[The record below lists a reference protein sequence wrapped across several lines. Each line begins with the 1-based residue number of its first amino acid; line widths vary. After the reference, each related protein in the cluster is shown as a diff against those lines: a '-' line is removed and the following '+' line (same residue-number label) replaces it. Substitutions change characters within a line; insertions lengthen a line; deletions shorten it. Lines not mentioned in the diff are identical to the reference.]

1 MNGNDYIFM
10 RSESHIKKNVIP
22 LLKNNRYLISKDI
35 NFGVFMNYRL
45 NNNRIDILLR
55 TTPYAELCYFGKRLH
70 HFQPENV
77 EMCMSAVPNSRIDV
91 NVPFTLCPEEGL
103 GNFSTPGL
111 EGHRNGKDWSPVF
124 KTKEVIENDNNITII
139 SEDEI
144 ANLRLTCQFILDNS
158 GVLQCKNSLTN
169 LGEQPYQVNR
179 LSITI
184 PIPERAQELMAF
196 HGRWI
201 KEFYPHRTKIEHYG
215 YLQENRRGRT
225 SHEYFPGMI
234 VGTNGFKEQTGEVW
248 GFHLGWSGNHR
259 IQVAVKSNGKRFIQ
273 AEALY
278 LAGEISLA
286 KGETLDT
293 PWLYSTYSD
302 EGLNKMSHHFHQYL
316 RNNIIN
322 FPQNKARP
330 VHLNTWEG
338 IFFDHN
344 PDYIMKMATK
354 AAQIGV
360 ERFII
365 DDGWFGKRDDDY
377 QGLGDWY
384 LDERKYPNGLEPV
397 IKHVKDLGMEF
408 GIWVEPEMINKNS
421 DLYRAHPDWLLELS
435 GYQQP
440 EGRHQYLLDLQNPD
454 VFDYLLERLTW
465 LLGSYDIDYIK
476 WDMNR
481 EIVQPGHNGNPAI
494 VGQTKALYRLLDILR
509 KKFPNVEIESCSS
522 GGGRIDYEILKRT
535 QRFWASD
542 SNDAL
547 DRQTIQRGMSYFFPP
562 EVMGAH
568 IGGALCHTTFRELD
582 MNLRGLT
589 ALFGHMGVEL
599 DPVKESE
606 KEQQAF
612 SHYINLHKKLRHL
625 LHNGKS
631 YRLDVD
637 DSLAMQSYGV
647 VSEDQTEAAF
657 IIAQLILPTYALSG
671 NLRLTG
677 LLADKFYRIEI
688 LDMPDNIDPKINGH
702 VMKAL
707 PRWMT
712 VQTTLSGE
720 WLMNIGLPLPVL
732 DPATAMLIS
741 LRKE

>member
-1 MNGNDYIFM
+1 MNCRLSN
-10 RSESHIKKNVIP
+10 KN
-22 LLKNNRYLISKDI
+22 L
-35 NFGVFMNYRL
+35 
-45 NNNRIDILLR
+45 DILIR
-55 TTPYAELCYFGKRLH
+55 TKPYAELCYFGKRLH
-70 HFQPENV
+70 DDHIENYDLFIP
-77 EMCMSAVPNSRIDV
+77 AVPNSRIDV
-91 NVPFTLCPEEGL
+91 HVPFTLCSEEGL

-124 KTKEVIENDNNITII
+124 VPKDVKKSDNQITII
-139 SEDEI
+139 SEDSI
-144 ANLRLTCQFILDNS
+144 AKLRLTSQFILDDC
-158 GVLQCKNSLTN
+158 GVLQCQNSLTN
-169 LGEQPYQVNR
+169 LGEEPYSVNR

-196 HGRWI
+196 SGRWI
-201 KEFYPHRTKIEHYG
+201 KEFFPHRIKIEHCS

-234 VGTNGFKEQTGEVW
+234 VGTTGFKEQTGEVW
-248 GFHLGWSGNHR
+248 GIHLGWSGNHR

-278 LAGEISLA
+278 SAGEISLA
-286 KGETLDT
+286 QGETLTT
-293 PWLYSTYSD
+293 PWLYATYSD
-302 EGLNKMSHHFHQYL
+302 EGLNKMSHHFHQFL
-316 RNNIIN
+316 RNNIIT

-344 PDYIMKMATK
+344 PDYIMKMASK
-354 AAQIGV
+354 AAQMGV

-397 IKHVKDLGMEF
+397 IEHVKNLGMEF

-440 EGRHQYLLDLQNPD
+440 EGRHQYLLDLQNPA
-454 VFDYLLERLTW
+454 VFDYLLERLIW

-481 EIVQPGHNGNPAI
+481 EIVQAGHNGNPAI

-509 KKFPNVEIESCSS
+509 EKFPNVEIESCSS

-535 QRFWASD
+535 QRFWTSD

-547 DRQTIQRGMSYFFPP
+547 DRQIIQRGMSYFFPP

-568 IGGALCHTTFRELD
+568 IGGALCHTTYRELN

-606 KEQQAF
+606 VEQHAF
-612 SHYINLHKKLRHL
+612 AHYIGLHKQLRNL
-625 LHNGKS
+625 LHSGNN

-637 DSLAMQSYGV
+637 DSNAMQSYGV
-647 VSEDQTEAAF
+647 VSQDKKDAAF
-657 IIAQLILPTYALSG
+657 IIAQLTLPTYALSG

-677 LLADKFYRIEI
+677 LLPEKQYLIEI
-688 LDMPDNIDPKINGH
+688 LDLPDNIDPKINGH

-707 PRWMT
+707 PYWMVNKT
-712 VQTTLSGE
+712 ILSGD
-720 WLMNIGLPLPVL
+720 WLMQIGLPLPVL
-732 DPATAMLIS
+732 DPATAMLI
-741 LRKE
+741 RVVAQ

>member
-1 MNGNDYIFM
+1 
-10 RSESHIKKNVIP
+10 
-22 LLKNNRYLISKDI
+22 
-35 NFGVFMNYRL
+35 MNYHL
-45 NNNRIDILLR
+45 GNNNLDIILR
-55 TTPYAELCYFGKRLH
+55 TQPYAEICYFGKRL
-70 HFQPENV
+70 QNLNINSIDMLNP
-77 EMCMSAVPNSRIDV
+77 AIPNSRLDID
-91 NVPFTLCPEEGL
+91 VPFTLCPEEGL

-111 EGHRNGKDWSPVF
+111 EGHRNGKNWSPVF
-124 KTKEVIENDNNITII
+124 ITKEVKKNNNNITII
-139 SEDEI
+139 SEDDI
-144 ANLRLTCQFILDNS
+144 AKLRLTSQLILDES
-158 GVLQCKNSLTN
+158 GVLQCQNSLTN
-169 LGEQPYQVNR
+169 LAEQPYQVNR
-179 LSITI
+179 LSVTL

-196 HGRWI
+196 NGRWI
-201 KEFYPHRTKIEHYG
+201 KEFFPHRTKIEHCG

-234 VGTNGFKEQTGEVW
+234 VGTSGFKEQTGEVW
-248 GFHLGWSGNHR
+248 GIHLGWSGNHR

-286 KGETLDT
+286 KGETVST
-293 PWLYSTYSD
+293 PWLYATYSD
-302 EGLNKMSHHFHQYL
+302 QGLNKMSQHFHQFL
-316 RNNIIN
+316 RTNIIK
-322 FPQNKARP
+322 FSAHKPRP

-344 PDYIMKMATK
+344 PDYIMKMATQ

-365 DDGWFGKRDDDY
+365 DDGWFGHRDDDY

-421 DLYRAHPDWLLELS
+421 NLYRAHPDWLLELQ

-440 EGRHQYLLDLQNPD
+440 EGRHQYVLDLQNPN

-481 EIVQPGHNGNPAI
+481 EIVQAGHNGHPAI
-494 VGQTKALYRLLDILR
+494 VGQTKAVYRLLDILQ

-547 DRQTIQRGMSYFFPP
+547 DRQIIQRGMSYFFPP
-562 EVMGAH
+562 EVIGAH
-568 IGGALCHTTFRELD
+568 IGGALCHTTYRQID

-599 DPVKESE
+599 DPVKESQQE
-606 KEQQAF
+606 KLSFAN
-612 SHYINLHKKLRHL
+612 YIKLHKQLRSL
-625 LHNGKS
+625 LHSGNFI
-631 YRLDVD
+631 RLDVD
-637 DSLAMQSYGV
+637 DNQAMQSYGV
-647 VSEDQTEAAF
+647 VSQDQTEAAF

-671 NLRLTG
+671 NLRLAG
-677 LLADKFYRIEI
+677 LLPDKDYHIEI
-688 LDMPDNIDPKINGH
+688 LDMPNNIDPKVNGH

-707 PRWMT
+707 PNWM
-712 VQTTLSGE
+712 VKSTTLSGD

-732 DPATAMLIS
+732 DPATAMLIKITS
-741 LRKE
+741 V

>member
-1 MNGNDYIFM
+1 
-10 RSESHIKKNVIP
+10 
-22 LLKNNRYLISKDI
+22 
-35 NFGVFMNYRL
+35 MNYHL
-45 NNNRIDILLR
+45 GNNNLDIILR
-55 TTPYAELCYFGKRLH
+55 TQPYAEICYFGKRL
-70 HFQPENV
+70 QNLNINSIDMLNP
-77 EMCMSAVPNSRIDV
+77 AIPNSRLDID
-91 NVPFTLCPEEGL
+91 VPFTLCPEEGL

-124 KTKEVIENDNNITII
+124 ITKEVKKNNNNITII
-139 SEDEI
+139 SEDDI
-144 ANLRLTCQFILDNS
+144 AKLRLTSQLILDES
-158 GVLQCKNSLTN
+158 GVLQCQNSLTN
-169 LGEQPYQVNR
+169 LAEQPYQVNR
-179 LSITI
+179 LSVTL

-196 HGRWI
+196 NGRWI
-201 KEFYPHRTKIEHYG
+201 KEFFPHRTKIEHCG

-248 GFHLGWSGNHR
+248 GIHLGWSGNHR

-286 KGETLDT
+286 KGETVST
-293 PWLYSTYSD
+293 PWLYATYSD
-302 EGLNKMSHHFHQYL
+302 QGLNKMSQHFHQFL
-316 RNNIIN
+316 RTNIIK
-322 FPQNKARP
+322 FSAHKPRP

-344 PDYIMKMATK
+344 PDYIMKMATQ

-365 DDGWFGKRDDDY
+365 DDGWFGHRDDDY

-384 LDERKYPNGLEPV
+384 LYERKYPNGLEPV

-421 DLYRAHPDWLLELS
+421 NLYRAHPDWLLELQ

-440 EGRHQYLLDLQNPD
+440 EGRHQYVLDLQNPN

-481 EIVQPGHNGNPAI
+481 EIVQAGHNGHPAI
-494 VGQTKALYRLLDILR
+494 VGQTKAVYRLLDILQ

-547 DRQTIQRGMSYFFPP
+547 DRQIIQRGMSYFFPP
-562 EVMGAH
+562 EVIGAH
-568 IGGALCHTTFRELD
+568 IGGALCHTTYRQID

-599 DPVKESE
+599 DPVKESQQE
-606 KEQQAF
+606 KLSFAN
-612 SHYINLHKKLRHL
+612 YIKLHKQLRSL
-625 LHNGKS
+625 LHSGNFI
-631 YRLDVD
+631 RLDVD
-637 DSLAMQSYGV
+637 DNQAMQSYGV
-647 VSEDQTEAAF
+647 VSQDQTEAAF

-671 NLRLTG
+671 NLRLAG
-677 LLADKFYRIEI
+677 LLPDKDYHIEI
-688 LDMPDNIDPKINGH
+688 LDMPNNIDPKVNGH

-707 PRWMT
+707 PNWM
-712 VQTTLSGE
+712 VKSTTLSGD

-732 DPATAMLIS
+732 DPATAMLIKITS
-741 LRKE
+741 V

>member
-1 MNGNDYIFM
+1 
-10 RSESHIKKNVIP
+10 
-22 LLKNNRYLISKDI
+22 
-35 NFGVFMNYRL
+35 MNYRL
-45 NNNRIDILLR
+45 SNNNIDILFR
-55 TTPYAELCYFGKRLH
+55 TEPYAELCYFGKRLQN
-70 HFQPENV
+70 FQS
-77 EMCMSAVPNSRIDV
+77 EMIDMLYPAVPNSRIDV

-111 EGHRNGKDWSPVF
+111 EGHRNSKDWSPVF
-124 KTKEVIENDNNITII
+124 TTKEVNKTDNGITII
-139 SEDEI
+139 SEDNI
-144 ANLRLTCQFILDNS
+144 AKLRLTSLFILDKS
-158 GVLQCKNSLTN
+158 GVLQCQNTLTN
-169 LGEQPYQVNR
+169 LGDEPYQVNR
-179 LSITI
+179 FSITL

-196 HGRWI
+196 SGRWI
-201 KEFYPHRTKIEHYG
+201 KEFFPHRTKISHCG

-225 SHEYFPGMI
+225 SHEYFPGMM
-234 VGTNGFKEQTGEVW
+234 VGTEGFKEQTGEIW
-248 GFHLGWSGNHR
+248 GIHLGWSGNHR

-278 LAGEISLA
+278 YAGEISLA
-286 KGETLDT
+286 KGESLST
-293 PWLYSTYSD
+293 PWLYATYSD
-302 EGLNKMSHHFHQYL
+302 EGLNKMSQHFHQYL
-316 RNNIIN
+316 RSNIIK
-322 FPQNKARP
+322 FAKNKARP

-421 DLYRAHPDWLLELS
+421 DLYRAHPDWLLELP

-440 EGRHQYLLDLQNPD
+440 EGRHQYLLDLQNPA
-454 VFDYLLERLTW
+454 VFEYLLERLTW
-465 LLGSYDIDYIK
+465 LLSSYDVDYIK

-481 EIVQPGHNGNPAI
+481 EIVQPGHEGNPAI
-494 VGQTKALYRLLDILR
+494 VGQTKALYRLLDILQE
-509 KKFPNVEIESCSS
+509 KFPTVEIESCSS
-522 GGGRIDYEILKRT
+522 GGGRVDYEILKRT
-535 QRFWASD
+535 QRFWTSD

-547 DRQTIQRGMSYFFPP
+547 DRQIIQRGMSYFFPP

-568 IGGALCHTTFRELD
+568 IGGALCHTTFRELH

-599 DPVKESE
+599 DPVKVSE
-606 KEQQAF
+606 QEQKGFAY
-612 SHYINLHKKLRHL
+612 YINLHKQLRPM
-625 LHNGKS
+625 LHSGNS
-631 YRLDVD
+631 VRLDVD
-637 DSLAMQSYGV
+637 DNPAMQSYGV
-647 VSEDQTEAAF
+647 VSQDQKEAVF
-657 IIAQLILPTYALSG
+657 IIAQLTLPTYALSG

-677 LLADKFYRIEI
+677 LLADKQYQIEV

-702 VMKAL
+702 VMKEL
-707 PRWMT
+707 PQWMKDK
-712 VQTTLSGE
+712 TTLSGD
-720 WLMNIGLPLPVL
+720 WLMNVGLPLPVL
-732 DPATAMLIS
+732 DPATAILI
-741 LRKE
+741 KVTAK

>member
-1 MNGNDYIFM
+1 
-10 RSESHIKKNVIP
+10 
-22 LLKNNRYLISKDI
+22 
-35 NFGVFMNYRL
+35 MNYHL
-45 NNNRIDILLR
+45 GNNNLDIILR
-55 TTPYAELCYFGKRLH
+55 TQPYAEICYFGKRL
-70 HFQPENV
+70 QNLNINSIDMLNP
-77 EMCMSAVPNSRIDV
+77 AIPNSRLDID
-91 NVPFTLCPEEGL
+91 VPFTLCPEEGL

-124 KTKEVIENDNNITII
+124 ITKEVKKNNNNITII
-139 SEDEI
+139 SEDDI
-144 ANLRLTCQFILDNS
+144 AKLRLTSQLILDES
-158 GVLQCKNSLTN
+158 GVLQCQNSLTN
-169 LGEQPYQVNR
+169 LAEQPYQVNR
-179 LSITI
+179 LSVTL

-196 HGRWI
+196 NGRWI
-201 KEFYPHRTKIEHYG
+201 KEFFPHRTKIEHCG

-234 VGTNGFKEQTGEVW
+234 VGTSGFKEQTGEVW
-248 GFHLGWSGNHR
+248 GIHLGWSGNHR

-286 KGETLDT
+286 KGETVST
-293 PWLYSTYSD
+293 PWLYATYSD
-302 EGLNKMSHHFHQYL
+302 QGLNKMSQHFHQFL
-316 RNNIIN
+316 RTNIIK
-322 FPQNKARP
+322 FSAHKPRP

-344 PDYIMKMATK
+344 PDYIMKMATQ

-365 DDGWFGKRDDDY
+365 DDGWFGHRDDDY

-421 DLYRAHPDWLLELS
+421 NLYRAHPDWLLELQ

-440 EGRHQYLLDLQNPD
+440 EGRHQYVLDLQNPN

-481 EIVQPGHNGNPAI
+481 EIVQAGHNGHPAI
-494 VGQTKALYRLLDILR
+494 VGQTKAVYRLLDILQ

-547 DRQTIQRGMSYFFPP
+547 DRQIIQRGMSYFFPP
-562 EVMGAH
+562 EVIGAH
-568 IGGALCHTTFRELD
+568 IGGALCHTTYRQID

-599 DPVKESE
+599 DPVKESQQE
-606 KEQQAF
+606 KLSFAN
-612 SHYINLHKKLRHL
+612 YIKLHKQLRSL
-625 LHNGKS
+625 LHSGNFI
-631 YRLDVD
+631 RLDVD
-637 DSLAMQSYGV
+637 DNQAMQSYGV
-647 VSEDQTEAAF
+647 VSQDQTEAAF

-671 NLRLTG
+671 NLRLAG
-677 LLADKFYRIEI
+677 LLPDKDYHIEI
-688 LDMPDNIDPKINGH
+688 LDMPNNIDPKVNGH

-707 PRWMT
+707 PNWM
-712 VQTTLSGE
+712 VKSTTLSGD

-732 DPATAMLIS
+732 DPATAMLIKITS
-741 LRKE
+741 V

>member
-1 MNGNDYIFM
+1 
-10 RSESHIKKNVIP
+10 
-22 LLKNNRYLISKDI
+22 
-35 NFGVFMNYRL
+35 MNYHL
-45 NNNRIDILLR
+45 GNNNLDIILR
-55 TTPYAELCYFGKRLH
+55 TQPYAEICYFGKRL
-70 HFQPENV
+70 QNLNINSIDMINP
-77 EMCMSAVPNSRIDV
+77 AIPNSRLDID
-91 NVPFTLCPEEGL
+91 VPFTLCPEEGL

-124 KTKEVIENDNNITII
+124 ITKEVKKNNNNITII
-139 SEDEI
+139 SEDDI
-144 ANLRLTCQFILDNS
+144 AKLRLTSQLILDES
-158 GVLQCKNSLTN
+158 GVLQCQNSLTN
-169 LGEQPYQVNR
+169 LAEQPYQVNR
-179 LSITI
+179 LSVTL

-196 HGRWI
+196 NGRWI
-201 KEFYPHRTKIEHYG
+201 KEFFPHRTKIEHCG

-234 VGTNGFKEQTGEVW
+234 VGTSGFKEQTGEVW
-248 GFHLGWSGNHR
+248 GIHLGWSGNHR

-286 KGETLDT
+286 KGETVST
-293 PWLYSTYSD
+293 PWLYATYSD
-302 EGLNKMSHHFHQYL
+302 QGLNKMSQHFHQFL
-316 RNNIIN
+316 RTNIIK
-322 FPQNKARP
+322 FSAHKPRP

-344 PDYIMKMATK
+344 PDYIMKMATQ

-365 DDGWFGKRDDDY
+365 DDGWFGHRDDDY

-421 DLYRAHPDWLLELS
+421 NLYRAHPDWLLELQ

-440 EGRHQYLLDLQNPD
+440 EGRHQYVLDLQNPN

-481 EIVQPGHNGNPAI
+481 EIVQAGHNGHPAI
-494 VGQTKALYRLLDILR
+494 VGQTKAVYRLLDILQ

-547 DRQTIQRGMSYFFPP
+547 DRQIIQRGMSYFFPP
-562 EVMGAH
+562 EVIGAH
-568 IGGALCHTTFRELD
+568 IGGALCHTTYRQID

-599 DPVKESE
+599 DPVKESQQE
-606 KEQQAF
+606 KLSFAN
-612 SHYINLHKKLRHL
+612 YIKLHKQLRSL
-625 LHNGKS
+625 LHSGNFI
-631 YRLDVD
+631 RLDVD
-637 DSLAMQSYGV
+637 DNQAMQSYGV
-647 VSEDQTEAAF
+647 VSQDQTEAAF

-671 NLRLTG
+671 NLRLAG
-677 LLADKFYRIEI
+677 LLPDKDYHIEI
-688 LDMPDNIDPKINGH
+688 LDMPNNIDPKVNGH

-707 PRWMT
+707 PNWM
-712 VQTTLSGE
+712 VKSTTLSGD

-732 DPATAMLIS
+732 DPATAMLIKITS
-741 LRKE
+741 V

>member
-1 MNGNDYIFM
+1 
-10 RSESHIKKNVIP
+10 
-22 LLKNNRYLISKDI
+22 
-35 NFGVFMNYRL
+35 MNYHL
-45 NNNRIDILLR
+45 GNNNLDIILR
-55 TTPYAELCYFGKRLH
+55 TQPYAEICYFGKRL
-70 HFQPENV
+70 QNLNINSIDMLNP
-77 EMCMSAVPNSRIDV
+77 AIPNSRLDID
-91 NVPFTLCPEEGL
+91 VPFTLCPEEGL

-124 KTKEVIENDNNITII
+124 ITKEVKKNNNNITII
-139 SEDEI
+139 SEDDI
-144 ANLRLTCQFILDNS
+144 AKLRLTSQLILDES
-158 GVLQCKNSLTN
+158 GVLQCQNSLTN
-169 LGEQPYQVNR
+169 LAEQPYQVNR
-179 LSITI
+179 LSVSL

-196 HGRWI
+196 NGRWI
-201 KEFYPHRTKIEHYG
+201 KEFFPHRTKIEHCG

-234 VGTNGFKEQTGEVW
+234 VGTSGFKEQTGEVW
-248 GFHLGWSGNHR
+248 GIHLGWSGNHR

-286 KGETLDT
+286 KGETVST
-293 PWLYSTYSD
+293 PWLYATYSD
-302 EGLNKMSHHFHQYL
+302 QGLNKMSQHFHQFL
-316 RNNIIN
+316 RTNIIK
-322 FPQNKARP
+322 FSAHKPRP

-344 PDYIMKMATK
+344 PDYIMKMATQ

-365 DDGWFGKRDDDY
+365 DDGWFGHRDDDY

-421 DLYRAHPDWLLELS
+421 NLYRAHPDWLLELQ

-440 EGRHQYLLDLQNPD
+440 EGRHQYVLDLQNPN

-481 EIVQPGHNGNPAI
+481 EIVQAGHNGHPAI
-494 VGQTKALYRLLDILR
+494 VGQTKAVYRLLDILQ

-547 DRQTIQRGMSYFFPP
+547 DRQIIQRGMSYFFPP
-562 EVMGAH
+562 EVIGAH
-568 IGGALCHTTFRELD
+568 IGGALCHTTYRQID

-599 DPVKESE
+599 DPVKESQQE
-606 KEQQAF
+606 KLSFAN
-612 SHYINLHKKLRHL
+612 YIKLHKQLRSL
-625 LHNGKS
+625 LHSGNFI
-631 YRLDVD
+631 RLDVD
-637 DSLAMQSYGV
+637 DNQAMQSYGV
-647 VSEDQTEAAF
+647 VSQDQTEAAF

-671 NLRLTG
+671 NLRLAG
-677 LLADKFYRIEI
+677 LLPDKDYHIEI
-688 LDMPDNIDPKINGH
+688 LDMPNNIDPKVNGH

-707 PRWMT
+707 PNWM
-712 VQTTLSGE
+712 VKSTTLSGD

-732 DPATAMLIS
+732 DPATAMLIKITS
-741 LRKE
+741 V

>member
-1 MNGNDYIFM
+1 
-10 RSESHIKKNVIP
+10 
-22 LLKNNRYLISKDI
+22 
-35 NFGVFMNYRL
+35 MNYHL
-45 NNNRIDILLR
+45 GNNNLDIILR
-55 TTPYAELCYFGKRLH
+55 TQPYAEICYFGKRL
-70 HFQPENV
+70 QNLNINSIDMLNP
-77 EMCMSAVPNSRIDV
+77 AVPNSRLDID
-91 NVPFTLCPEEGL
+91 VPFTLCPEEGL

-124 KTKEVIENDNNITII
+124 ITKEVKKDNNNITII
-139 SEDEI
+139 SEDDI
-144 ANLRLTCQFILDNS
+144 AKLRLTSQLILDES
-158 GVLQCKNSLTN
+158 GVLQCQNSLTN
-169 LGEQPYQVNR
+169 LAEQPYQVNR
-179 LSITI
+179 LSVTL

-196 HGRWI
+196 NGRWI
-201 KEFYPHRTKIEHYG
+201 KEFFPHRTKIEHCG

-234 VGTNGFKEQTGEVW
+234 VGTSGFKEQTGEVW
-248 GFHLGWSGNHR
+248 GIHLGWSGNHR

-278 LAGEISLA
+278 LAGEISLS
-286 KGETLDT
+286 KGETVST
-293 PWLYSTYSD
+293 PWLYATYSD
-302 EGLNKMSHHFHQYL
+302 QGLNKMSQHFHQFL
-316 RNNIIN
+316 RTNIIK
-322 FPQNKARP
+322 FSAHKPRP

-344 PDYIMKMATK
+344 PDYIMKMATQ
-354 AAQIGV
+354 AAQMGV

-365 DDGWFGKRDDDY
+365 DDGWFGHRDDDY

-421 DLYRAHPDWLLELS
+421 NLYRAHPDWLLELQ

-440 EGRHQYLLDLQNPD
+440 EGRHQYVLDLQNPN
-454 VFDYLLERLTW
+454 VFDHLLERLTW

-481 EIVQPGHNGNPAI
+481 EIVQAGHNGHPAI
-494 VGQTKALYRLLDILR
+494 VGQTKAVYRLLDILQ

-547 DRQTIQRGMSYFFPP
+547 DRQIIQRGMSYFFPP
-562 EVMGAH
+562 EVIGAH
-568 IGGALCHTTFRELD
+568 IGGALCHTTYRQID

-599 DPVKESE
+599 DPVKESQQE
-606 KEQQAF
+606 KLSFAN
-612 SHYINLHKKLRHL
+612 YIKLHKQLRSL
-625 LHNGKS
+625 LHSGNFI
-631 YRLDVD
+631 RLDVD
-637 DSLAMQSYGV
+637 DNQAMQSYGV
-647 VSEDQTEAAF
+647 VSQDQTEAAF

-671 NLRLTG
+671 NLRLAG
-677 LLADKFYRIEI
+677 LLPDKDYHIEI
-688 LDMPDNIDPKINGH
+688 LDMPNNIDPKVNGH

-707 PRWMT
+707 PNWM
-712 VQTTLSGE
+712 VKSTTLSGD

-732 DPATAMLIS
+732 DPATAMLIKITS
-741 LRKE
+741 V

>member
-1 MNGNDYIFM
+1 
-10 RSESHIKKNVIP
+10 
-22 LLKNNRYLISKDI
+22 
-35 NFGVFMNYRL
+35 MNYRL
-45 NNNRIDILLR
+45 KNNYIDVLFR

-70 HFQPENV
+70 NLQPKAV
-77 EMCMSAVPNSRIDV
+77 EMLLPAVPNSRIDT

-124 KTKEVIENDNNITII
+124 VTKDVINTDNNITII
-139 SEDEI
+139 SEDSI
-144 ANLRLTCQFILDNS
+144 AKLRLTSYFILDKS
-158 GVLQCKNSLTN
+158 GVLQCQNTLTN
-169 LGEQPYQVNR
+169 LGNEPYQVNR
-179 LSITI
+179 FSVTL

-196 HGRWI
+196 SGRWI
-201 KEFYPHRTKIEHYG
+201 KEFFPHRIKISHCG

-225 SHEYFPGMI
+225 SHEYFPGMMI
-234 VGTNGFKEQTGEVW
+234 GTEGFKEQTGEVW
-248 GFHLGWSGNHR
+248 GIHLGWSGNHR

-286 KGETLDT
+286 KNESLST
-293 PWLYSTYSD
+293 PWLYATYSD
-302 EGLNKMSHHFHQYL
+302 EGLNKMSHHFHEFL
-316 RNNIIN
+316 RSHIIK
-322 FPQNKARP
+322 FTKNKPRP

-365 DDGWFGKRDDDY
+365 DDGWFGNRDDDY

-421 DLYRAHPDWLLELS
+421 DLYRTHPDWLLELP
-435 GYQQP
+435 GYHQP
-440 EGRHQYLLDLQNPD
+440 EGRHQYLLDLQRPE
-454 VFDYLLERLTW
+454 VFEYLLERLTW

-481 EIVQPGHNGNPAI
+481 EIVQPGHKGNPAI
-494 VGQTKALYRLLDILR
+494 LGQTKALYRLLDILQE
-509 KKFPNVEIESCSS
+509 KFPDVEIESCSS
-522 GGGRIDYEILKRT
+522 GGGRIDYEMLKRT
-535 QRFWASD
+535 QRFWTSD

-547 DRQTIQRGMSYFFPP
+547 DRQIIQRGMSYFFPP

-568 IGGALCHTTFRELD
+568 IGGALCHTTFRELH

-606 KEQQAF
+606 REQKGFA
-612 SHYINLHKKLRHL
+612 HYISLHKQLRPL
-625 LHNGKS
+625 LHSGNTV
-631 YRLDVD
+631 RLDVD
-637 DSLAMQSYGV
+637 DSPAMQSYGV
-647 VSEDQTEAAF
+647 VSQDKKEAAF
-657 IIAQLILPTYALSG
+657 IIAQLTLPTYALSG

-677 LLADKFYRIEI
+677 LLADKQYQIEV
-688 LDMPDNIDPKINGH
+688 LDMPDNIDPAINGH
-702 VMKAL
+702 VMKTL
-707 PRWMT
+707 PQWMKT
-712 VQTTLSGE
+712 QTILTGN
-720 WLMNIGLPLPVL
+720 WLMHVGLPLPVL
-732 DPATAMLIS
+732 DPATAMLI
-741 LRKE
+741 KVTAN

>member
-1 MNGNDYIFM
+1 MNCRLSN
-10 RSESHIKKNVIP
+10 KN
-22 LLKNNRYLISKDI
+22 L
-35 NFGVFMNYRL
+35 
-45 NNNRIDILLR
+45 DILIR
-55 TTPYAELCYFGKRLH
+55 TKPYVELCYFGKRLH
-70 HFQPENV
+70 DDHIENYDLFIP
-77 EMCMSAVPNSRIDV
+77 AVPNSRIDV
-91 NVPFTLCPEEGL
+91 HVPFTLCPEEGL

-124 KTKEVIENDNNITII
+124 VTKDVEKSNNQITII
-139 SEDEI
+139 SEDSI
-144 ANLRLTCQFILDNS
+144 AKLRLTSQFILDDC
-158 GVLQCKNSLTN
+158 GVLQCQNSLTN
-169 LGEQPYQVNR
+169 LGEEPYSVNR
-179 LSITI
+179 LSITL

-196 HGRWI
+196 SGRWI
-201 KEFYPHRTKIEHYG
+201 KEFFPHRTKIEHCS

-234 VGTNGFKEQTGEVW
+234 VGTTGFKEQTGEVW
-248 GFHLGWSGNHR
+248 GIHLGWSGNHR

-278 LAGEISLA
+278 SAGEISLA
-286 KGETLDT
+286 QGETLTT
-293 PWLYSTYSD
+293 PWLYATYSD
-302 EGLNKMSHHFHQYL
+302 EGLNKMSHHFHQFL
-316 RNNIIN
+316 RNNIIT

-344 PDYIMKMATK
+344 PDYIMKMASK
-354 AAQIGV
+354 AAQMGV

-397 IKHVKDLGMEF
+397 IEHVKNLGMEF

-440 EGRHQYLLDLQNPD
+440 EGRHQYLLDLQNPA
-454 VFDYLLERLTW
+454 VFDYLLERLIW

-481 EIVQPGHNGNPAI
+481 EIVQAGHNGNPAI

-509 KKFPNVEIESCSS
+509 EKFPNVEIESCSS

-535 QRFWASD
+535 QRFWTSD

-547 DRQTIQRGMSYFFPP
+547 DRQIIQRGMSYFFPP

-568 IGGALCHTTFRELD
+568 IGGALCHTTYRELN

-606 KEQQAF
+606 VEQHAF
-612 SHYINLHKKLRHL
+612 AHYIGLHKQLRNL
-625 LHNGKS
+625 LHSGNN

-637 DSLAMQSYGV
+637 DSNAMQSYGV
-647 VSEDQTEAAF
+647 VSQDKKDAAF
-657 IIAQLILPTYALSG
+657 IIAQLTLPTYALSG

-677 LLADKFYRIEI
+677 LLPEKQYLIEI
-688 LDMPDNIDPKINGH
+688 LDLPDNIDPKINGH

-707 PRWMT
+707 PYWMVNKT
-712 VQTTLSGE
+712 ILSGD
-720 WLMNIGLPLPVL
+720 WLMQIGLPLPVL
-732 DPATAMLIS
+732 DPATAMLI
-741 LRKE
+741 RVVAQ

>member
-1 MNGNDYIFM
+1 MNCRLSN
-10 RSESHIKKNVIP
+10 KN
-22 LLKNNRYLISKDI
+22 L
-35 NFGVFMNYRL
+35 
-45 NNNRIDILLR
+45 DILIR
-55 TTPYAELCYFGKRLH
+55 TKPYAELCYFGKRLH
-70 HFQPENV
+70 DDHIENYDLFIP
-77 EMCMSAVPNSRIDV
+77 AVPNSRIDV
-91 NVPFTLCPEEGL
+91 HVPFTLCPEEGL

-124 KTKEVIENDNNITII
+124 VTKDVKKSDNQITII
-139 SEDEI
+139 SEDSI
-144 ANLRLTCQFILDNS
+144 AKLRLTSQFILDDC
-158 GVLQCKNSLTN
+158 GVLQCQNSLTN
-169 LGEQPYQVNR
+169 LGEEPYSVNR
-179 LSITI
+179 LSITL

-196 HGRWI
+196 SGRWI
-201 KEFYPHRTKIEHYG
+201 KEFFPHRTKIEHCS

-234 VGTNGFKEQTGEVW
+234 VGTTGFKEQTGEVW
-248 GFHLGWSGNHR
+248 GIHLGWSGNHR

-278 LAGEISLA
+278 SAGEISLA
-286 KGETLDT
+286 QGETLTT
-293 PWLYSTYSD
+293 PWLYATYSD
-302 EGLNKMSHHFHQYL
+302 EGLNKMSHHFHQFL
-316 RNNIIN
+316 RNNIIT

-344 PDYIMKMATK
+344 PDYIMKMASK
-354 AAQIGV
+354 AAQMGV

-397 IKHVKDLGMEF
+397 IEHVKNLGMEF

-440 EGRHQYLLDLQNPD
+440 EGRHQYLLDLQNPA
-454 VFDYLLERLTW
+454 VFDYLLERLIW

-481 EIVQPGHNGNPAI
+481 EIVQAGHNGNPAI

-509 KKFPNVEIESCSS
+509 EKFPNVEIESCSS

-535 QRFWASD
+535 QRFWTSD

-547 DRQTIQRGMSYFFPP
+547 DRQIIQRGMSYFFPP

-568 IGGALCHTTFRELD
+568 IGGALCHTTYRELN

-606 KEQQAF
+606 VEQHAF
-612 SHYINLHKKLRHL
+612 AHYIGLHKQLRNL
-625 LHNGKS
+625 LHSGNN

-637 DSLAMQSYGV
+637 DSNAMQSYGV
-647 VSEDQTEAAF
+647 VSQDKNDAAF
-657 IIAQLILPTYALSG
+657 IIAQLTLPTFALSG
-671 NLRLTG
+671 NLRLTD
-677 LLADKFYRIEI
+677 LQPEKQYLIEI
-688 LDMPDNIDPKINGH
+688 LDLPDNIDPKINGH

-707 PRWMT
+707 PYWMVNKT
-712 VQTTLSGE
+712 ILSGD
-720 WLMNIGLPLPVL
+720 WLMQIGLPLPVL
-732 DPATAMLIS
+732 DPATAMLI
-741 LRKE
+741 RVVAQ

>member
-1 MNGNDYIFM
+1 MNCRLSN
-10 RSESHIKKNVIP
+10 KN
-22 LLKNNRYLISKDI
+22 L
-35 NFGVFMNYRL
+35 
-45 NNNRIDILLR
+45 DILIR
-55 TTPYAELCYFGKRLH
+55 TKPYAGLCYFGKRLH
-70 HFQPENV
+70 DNHIENYDLFIP
-77 EMCMSAVPNSRIDV
+77 AVPNSRIDV
-91 NVPFTLCPEEGL
+91 HVPFTLCPEEGL

-124 KTKEVIENDNNITII
+124 VTKDVKNSDNQITII
-139 SEDEI
+139 SEDSI
-144 ANLRLTCQFILDNS
+144 AKLRLTSQFILDDC
-158 GVLQCKNSLTN
+158 GVLQCQNSLTN
-169 LGEQPYQVNR
+169 LGEEPYSVNR
-179 LSITI
+179 LSITL

-196 HGRWI
+196 SGRWI
-201 KEFYPHRTKIEHYG
+201 KEFFPHRTKIEHCS

-234 VGTNGFKEQTGEVW
+234 VGTTGFKEQTGEVW
-248 GFHLGWSGNHR
+248 GIHLGWSGNHR

-278 LAGEISLA
+278 SAGEISLA
-286 KGETLDT
+286 QGETLTT
-293 PWLYSTYSD
+293 PWLYATYSD
-302 EGLNKMSHHFHQYL
+302 EGLNKMSHHFHQFL
-316 RNNIIN
+316 RNNIIT

-344 PDYIMKMATK
+344 PDYIMKMASK
-354 AAQIGV
+354 AAQMGI

-397 IKHVKDLGMEF
+397 IEHVKNLGMEF

-440 EGRHQYLLDLQNPD
+440 EGRHQYLLDLQNPA
-454 VFDYLLERLTW
+454 VFDYLLERLIW

-481 EIVQPGHNGNPAI
+481 EIVQAGHNGNPAI
-494 VGQTKALYRLLDILR
+494 VGQTKALYRLLDFLR
-509 KKFPNVEIESCSS
+509 EKFPNIEIESCSS

-535 QRFWASD
+535 QRFWTSD

-547 DRQTIQRGMSYFFPP
+547 DRQIIQRGMSYFFPP

-568 IGGALCHTTFRELD
+568 IGGALCHTTYRELN

-606 KEQQAF
+606 VEQHAF
-612 SHYINLHKKLRHL
+612 AHYIGLHKQLRNL
-625 LHNGKS
+625 LHSGNN

-637 DSLAMQSYGV
+637 DSNAMQSYGV
-647 VSEDQTEAAF
+647 VSQDKKDAAF
-657 IIAQLILPTYALSG
+657 IIAQLTLPTYALSG
-671 NLRLTG
+671 NLRLIG
-677 LLADKFYRIEI
+677 LLPEKQYLIEI
-688 LDMPDNIDPKINGH
+688 LDLPDNIDPKINGH

-707 PRWMT
+707 PYWM
-712 VQTTLSGE
+712 VNKTTLSGD
-720 WLMNIGLPLPVL
+720 WLMQIGLPLPVL
-732 DPATAMLIS
+732 DPATAMLI
-741 LRKE
+741 RVVAQ

>member
-1 MNGNDYIFM
+1 
-10 RSESHIKKNVIP
+10 
-22 LLKNNRYLISKDI
+22 
-35 NFGVFMNYRL
+35 MNYHL
-45 NNNRIDILLR
+45 GNNNLDIILR
-55 TTPYAELCYFGKRLH
+55 TQPYAEICYFGKRL
-70 HFQPENV
+70 QNLNINSIDMLNP
-77 EMCMSAVPNSRIDV
+77 AVPNSRLDID
-91 NVPFTLCPEEGL
+91 VPFTLCPEEGL

-124 KTKEVIENDNNITII
+124 ITKEVKKNNNNITII
-139 SEDEI
+139 SEDDI
-144 ANLRLTCQFILDNS
+144 AKLRLTSQLILDES
-158 GVLQCKNSLTN
+158 GVLQCQNSLTN
-169 LGEQPYQVNR
+169 LAEQPYQVNR
-179 LSITI
+179 LSVTL

-196 HGRWI
+196 NGRWI
-201 KEFYPHRTKIEHYG
+201 KEFFPHRTKIEHCG

-234 VGTNGFKEQTGEVW
+234 VGTSGFKEQTGEVW
-248 GFHLGWSGNHR
+248 GIHLGWSGNHR

-286 KGETLDT
+286 KGETVST
-293 PWLYSTYSD
+293 PWLYATYSD
-302 EGLNKMSHHFHQYL
+302 QGLNKMSQHFHQFL
-316 RNNIIN
+316 RTNIIK
-322 FPQNKARP
+322 FSAHKPRP

-344 PDYIMKMATK
+344 PDYIMKMATQ

-365 DDGWFGKRDDDY
+365 DDGWFGHRDDDY

-421 DLYRAHPDWLLELS
+421 NLYRAHPDWLLELQ

-440 EGRHQYLLDLQNPD
+440 EGRHQYVLDLQNPN

-481 EIVQPGHNGNPAI
+481 EIVQAGHNGHPAI
-494 VGQTKALYRLLDILR
+494 VGQTKAVYRLLDILQ

-547 DRQTIQRGMSYFFPP
+547 DRQIIQRGMSYFFPP
-562 EVMGAH
+562 EVIGAH
-568 IGGALCHTTFRELD
+568 IGGALCHTTYRQID

-599 DPVKESE
+599 DPVKESQQE
-606 KEQQAF
+606 KLSFAN
-612 SHYINLHKKLRHL
+612 YIKLHKQLRSL
-625 LHNGKS
+625 LHSGNFI
-631 YRLDVD
+631 RLDVD
-637 DSLAMQSYGV
+637 DNQAMQSYGV
-647 VSEDQTEAAF
+647 VSQDQTEAAF

-671 NLRLTG
+671 NLRLAG
-677 LLADKFYRIEI
+677 LLPDKDYHIEI
-688 LDMPDNIDPKINGH
+688 LDMPNNIDPKVNGH

-707 PRWMT
+707 PNWM
-712 VQTTLSGE
+712 VKSTTLSGD

-732 DPATAMLIS
+732 DPATAMLIKITS
-741 LRKE
+741 V

>member
-1 MNGNDYIFM
+1 
-10 RSESHIKKNVIP
+10 
-22 LLKNNRYLISKDI
+22 
-35 NFGVFMNYRL
+35 MNYHL
-45 NNNRIDILLR
+45 GNNNLDIILR
-55 TTPYAELCYFGKRLH
+55 TQPYAEICYFGKRL
-70 HFQPENV
+70 QNLNINSIDMLNP
-77 EMCMSAVPNSRIDV
+77 AVPNSRLDID
-91 NVPFTLCPEEGL
+91 VPFTLCPEEGL

-124 KTKEVIENDNNITII
+124 ITKEVKKDNNNITII
-139 SEDEI
+139 SEDDI
-144 ANLRLTCQFILDNS
+144 AKLRLTSQLILDES
-158 GVLQCKNSLTN
+158 GVLQCQNSLTN
-169 LGEQPYQVNR
+169 LAEQPYQVNR
-179 LSITI
+179 LSVTL

-196 HGRWI
+196 NGRWI
-201 KEFYPHRTKIEHYG
+201 KEFFPHRTKIEHCG

-234 VGTNGFKEQTGEVW
+234 VGTSGFKEQTGEVW
-248 GFHLGWSGNHR
+248 GIHLGWSGNHR

-286 KGETLDT
+286 KGETVST
-293 PWLYSTYSD
+293 PWLYATYSD
-302 EGLNKMSHHFHQYL
+302 QGLNKMSQHFHQFL
-316 RNNIIN
+316 RTNIIK
-322 FPQNKARP
+322 FSAHKPRP

-344 PDYIMKMATK
+344 PDYIMKMATQ
-354 AAQIGV
+354 AAQMGV

-365 DDGWFGKRDDDY
+365 DDGWFGHRDDDY

-421 DLYRAHPDWLLELS
+421 NLYRAHPDWLLELQ

-440 EGRHQYLLDLQNPD
+440 EGRHQYVLDLQNPN
-454 VFDYLLERLTW
+454 VFDHLLERLTW

-481 EIVQPGHNGNPAI
+481 EIVQAGHNGHPAI
-494 VGQTKALYRLLDILR
+494 VGQTKAVYRLLDILQ

-547 DRQTIQRGMSYFFPP
+547 DRQIIQRGMSYFFPP
-562 EVMGAH
+562 EVIGAH
-568 IGGALCHTTFRELD
+568 IGGALCHTTYRQID

-599 DPVKESE
+599 DPVKESQQE
-606 KEQQAF
+606 KLSFAN
-612 SHYINLHKKLRHL
+612 YIKLHKQLRSL
-625 LHNGKS
+625 LHSGNFI
-631 YRLDVD
+631 RLDVD
-637 DSLAMQSYGV
+637 DNQAMQSYGV
-647 VSEDQTEAAF
+647 VSQDQTEAAF

-671 NLRLTG
+671 NLRLAG
-677 LLADKFYRIEI
+677 LLPDKDYHIEI
-688 LDMPDNIDPKINGH
+688 LDMPNNIDPKVNGH

-707 PRWMT
+707 PNWM
-712 VQTTLSGE
+712 VKSTTLSGD

-732 DPATAMLIS
+732 DPATAMLIKITS
-741 LRKE
+741 V

>member
-1 MNGNDYIFM
+1 
-10 RSESHIKKNVIP
+10 
-22 LLKNNRYLISKDI
+22 
-35 NFGVFMNYRL
+35 MNYRL
-45 NNNRIDILLR
+45 CNDNLDILLQ
-55 TTPYAELCYFGKRLH
+55 TNPYPEVCYFGKRLH
-70 HFQPENV
+70 NIQLDSI
-77 EMCMSAVPNSRIDV
+77 EMLTPAVPNSRIDV

-111 EGHRNGKDWSPVF
+111 EGHRNGKDWSPIF
-124 KTKEVIENDNNITII
+124 ITKEVIKTDNDITII
-139 SEDEI
+139 SDDTI
-144 ANLRLTCQFILDNS
+144 AKLRLTSHLVLDKN
-158 GVLQCKNSLTN
+158 GVLQCKNTLTN
-169 LGEQPYQVNR
+169 LGDEPYQVNR
-179 LSITI
+179 LSVTL

-196 HGRWI
+196 SGRWI
-201 KEFYPHRTKIEHYG
+201 KEFYPHRTKIEHCG

-225 SHEYFPGMI
+225 SHEYFPGMV
-234 VGTNGFKEQTGEVW
+234 VGTEGFKEQTGEVW
-248 GFHLGWSGNHR
+248 GIHLAWSGNHR

-286 KGETLDT
+286 KDESLST
-293 PWLYSTYSD
+293 PWLYATYSD
-302 EGLNKMSHHFHQYL
+302 EGLNKMSHNFHQYL
-316 RNNIIN
+316 RDNIIK
-322 FPQNKARP
+322 FPKNQTRP

-338 IFFDHN
+338 IFFDHK

-365 DDGWFGKRDDDY
+365 DDGWFGRRDDDY

-397 IKHVKDLGMEF
+397 INHVKSLGMEF

-421 DLYRAHPDWLLELS
+421 DLYRAHPDWLLQLS

-440 EGRHQYLLDLQNPD
+440 AGRHQFLLDLQNPA

-481 EIVQPGHNGNPAI
+481 EIVQAGHNGNPSVI
-494 VGQTKALYRLLDILR
+494 GQTEAVYKLLDILHN
-509 KKFPNVEIESCSS
+509 KFPNVEIESCSS

-568 IGGALCHTTFRELD
+568 IGGALCHTTFRDLH

-606 KEQQAF
+606 QEQQAF
-612 SHYINLHKKLRHL
+612 AHYISLHKKLRPL
-625 LHNGKS
+625 LHSGNTV
-631 YRLDVD
+631 RLDVD
-637 DSLAMQSYGV
+637 DNHSMQSYGV
-647 VSEDQTEAAF
+647 ISQDKNEAAF
-657 IIAQLILPTYALSG
+657 IIAQLTLPTYALSG

-677 LLADKFYRIEI
+677 LLSNKEYQIEI
-688 LDMPDNIDPKINGH
+688 LDMPDNIDPKTNGH
-702 VMKAL
+702 AMKSL
-707 PRWMT
+707 PKWMT
-712 VQTTLSGE
+712 KNTILSGD
-720 WLMNIGLPLPVL
+720 WLMNVGLPLPVL
-732 DPATAMLIS
+732 DPATAMLI
-741 LRKE
+741 RIIAK

>member
-1 MNGNDYIFM
+1 
-10 RSESHIKKNVIP
+10 
-22 LLKNNRYLISKDI
+22 
-35 NFGVFMNYRL
+35 MNYHL
-45 NNNRIDILLR
+45 GNNNLDIILR
-55 TTPYAELCYFGKRLH
+55 TQPYAEICYFGKRL
-70 HFQPENV
+70 QNLNINSIDMLNP
-77 EMCMSAVPNSRIDV
+77 AVPNSRLDID
-91 NVPFTLCPEEGL
+91 VPFTLCPEEGL

-124 KTKEVIENDNNITII
+124 ITKEVKKNNNNITII
-139 SEDEI
+139 SEDDI
-144 ANLRLTCQFILDNS
+144 AKLRLTSQLILDES
-158 GVLQCKNSLTN
+158 GVLQCQNSLTN
-169 LGEQPYQVNR
+169 LADQPYQVNR
-179 LSITI
+179 LSVTL

-196 HGRWI
+196 NGRWI
-201 KEFYPHRTKIEHYG
+201 KEFFPHRTKIEHCG

-234 VGTNGFKEQTGEVW
+234 VGTSGFKEQTGEVW
-248 GFHLGWSGNHR
+248 GIHLGWSGNHR

-278 LAGEISLA
+278 LAGEISLS
-286 KGETLDT
+286 KGETVST
-293 PWLYSTYSD
+293 PWLYATYSD
-302 EGLNKMSHHFHQYL
+302 QGLNKMSQHFHQFL
-316 RNNIIN
+316 RTNIIK
-322 FPQNKARP
+322 FSAHKPRP

-344 PDYIMKMATK
+344 PDYIMKMATQ

-365 DDGWFGKRDDDY
+365 DDGWFGHRDDDY

-421 DLYRAHPDWLLELS
+421 NLYRAHPDWLLELQ

-440 EGRHQYLLDLQNPD
+440 EGRHQYVLDLQNPN

-481 EIVQPGHNGNPAI
+481 EIVQAGHNGHPAI
-494 VGQTKALYRLLDILR
+494 VGQTKAVYRLLDILQ

-547 DRQTIQRGMSYFFPP
+547 DRQIIQRGMSYFFPP
-562 EVMGAH
+562 EVIGAH
-568 IGGALCHTTFRELD
+568 IGGALCHTTYRQID

-599 DPVKESE
+599 DPVKESQQE
-606 KEQQAF
+606 KLSFAN
-612 SHYINLHKKLRHL
+612 YIKLHKQLRSL
-625 LHNGKS
+625 LHSGNFI
-631 YRLDVD
+631 RLDVD
-637 DSLAMQSYGV
+637 DNQAMQSYGV
-647 VSEDQTEAAF
+647 VSQDQTEAAF

-671 NLRLTG
+671 NLRLAG
-677 LLADKFYRIEI
+677 LLPDKDYHIEI
-688 LDMPDNIDPKINGH
+688 LDMPNNIDPKVNGH

-707 PRWMT
+707 PNWM
-712 VQTTLSGE
+712 VKSTTLSGD

-732 DPATAMLIS
+732 DPATAMLIKITS
-741 LRKE
+741 V

>member
-1 MNGNDYIFM
+1 MNCRLSN
-10 RSESHIKKNVIP
+10 KN
-22 LLKNNRYLISKDI
+22 L
-35 NFGVFMNYRL
+35 
-45 NNNRIDILLR
+45 DILIR
-55 TTPYAELCYFGKRLH
+55 TKPYAELCYFGKRLH
-70 HFQPENV
+70 DDHIENYDLFIP
-77 EMCMSAVPNSRIDV
+77 AVPNSRIDV
-91 NVPFTLCPEEGL
+91 HVPFTLCPEEGL

-124 KTKEVIENDNNITII
+124 VTKDVKNSDNQITII
-139 SEDEI
+139 SEDSI
-144 ANLRLTCQFILDNS
+144 AKLRLTSQFILDDC
-158 GVLQCKNSLTN
+158 GVLQCQNSLAN
-169 LGEQPYQVNR
+169 LGAEPYSVNR
-179 LSITI
+179 LSITL

-196 HGRWI
+196 SGRWI
-201 KEFYPHRTKIEHYG
+201 KEFFPHRTKIEHCS

-234 VGTNGFKEQTGEVW
+234 VGTTGFKEQTGEVW
-248 GFHLGWSGNHR
+248 GIHLGWSGNHR

-278 LAGEISLA
+278 SAGEISLA
-286 KGETLDT
+286 QGETLTT
-293 PWLYSTYSD
+293 PWLYATYSD
-302 EGLNKMSHHFHQYL
+302 EGLNKMSHHFHQFL
-316 RNNIIN
+316 RNNIIT

-344 PDYIMKMATK
+344 PDYIMKMASK
-354 AAQIGV
+354 AAQMGV

-397 IKHVKDLGMEF
+397 IEHVKNLGMEF

-440 EGRHQYLLDLQNPD
+440 EGRHQYLLDLQNPA
-454 VFDYLLERLTW
+454 VFDYLLERLIW

-481 EIVQPGHNGNPAI
+481 EIVQAGHNGNPAI

-509 KKFPNVEIESCSS
+509 EKFPNVEIESCSS

-535 QRFWASD
+535 QRFWTSD

-547 DRQTIQRGMSYFFPP
+547 DRQIIQRGMSYFFPP

-568 IGGALCHTTFRELD
+568 IGGALCHTTYRELN

-606 KEQQAF
+606 VEQHAF
-612 SHYINLHKKLRHL
+612 AHYIGLHKQLRNL
-625 LHNGKS
+625 LHSNNN

-637 DSLAMQSYGV
+637 DSNAMQSYGV
-647 VSEDQTEAAF
+647 VSQDKNDAAF
-657 IIAQLILPTYALSG
+657 IIAQLTLPTYALSG

-677 LLADKFYRIEI
+677 LQPEKQYLIEI
-688 LDMPDNIDPKINGH
+688 LDLPDNIDPKINGH

-707 PRWMT
+707 PYWM
-712 VQTTLSGE
+712 VNKTTLSGD
-720 WLMNIGLPLPVL
+720 WLMQIGLPLPVL
-732 DPATAMLIS
+732 DPATAMLI
-741 LRKE
+741 RVVAQ

>member
-1 MNGNDYIFM
+1 MNYCL
-10 RSESHIKKNVIP
+10 S
-22 LLKNNRYLISKDI
+22 KNN
-35 NFGVFMNYRL
+35 
-45 NNNRIDILLR
+45 IDILFR
-55 TTPYAELCYFGKRLH
+55 TEPYAELCYFGKRLQN
-70 HFQPENV
+70 FQPE
-77 EMCMSAVPNSRIDV
+77 MIDMLYPAVANSRIDV

-111 EGHRNGKDWSPVF
+111 EGHREGKDWSPVF
-124 KTKEVIENDNNITII
+124 VTKEVIKTDNDITII
-139 SEDEI
+139 SEDTV
-144 ANLRLTCQFILDNS
+144 AKLRLTSHFILDKS
-158 GVLQCKNSLTN
+158 GVLQSQNTLTN
-169 LGEQPYQVNR
+169 LGDEPYQVNR
-179 LSITI
+179 FSITL

-196 HGRWI
+196 SGRWI
-201 KEFYPHRTKIEHYG
+201 KEFFPHRTKISHCG

-225 SHEYFPGMI
+225 SHEYFPGMM
-234 VGTNGFKEQTGEVW
+234 VGTEGFKEQTGEVW
-248 GFHLGWSGNHR
+248 GIHLGWSGNHR

-278 LAGEISLA
+278 YAGEISLA
-286 KGETLDT
+286 KGESLST
-293 PWLYSTYSD
+293 PWLYATYSD
-302 EGLNKMSHHFHQYL
+302 EGLNKISQHFHQYL
-316 RNNIIN
+316 RSNIIK
-322 FPQNKARP
+322 FAKNKARP

-421 DLYRAHPDWLLELS
+421 DLYRAHPDWLLELP

-440 EGRHQYLLDLQNPD
+440 EGRHQYLLDLQNPA
-454 VFDYLLERLTW
+454 VFEYLLERITW
-465 LLGSYDIDYIK
+465 LLGNHDIDYIK

-481 EIVQPGHNGNPAI
+481 EIVQPGHEGNPSI
-494 VGQTKALYRLLDILR
+494 VGQTKTLYRLLDILQE
-509 KKFPNVEIESCSS
+509 KFPNVEIESCSS

-535 QRFWASD
+535 QRFWTSD

-547 DRQTIQRGMSYFFPP
+547 DRQIIQRGMSYFFPP

-568 IGGALCHTTFRELD
+568 IGGKLCHTTFRELH

-606 KEQQAF
+606 QEQKGFAY
-612 SHYINLHKKLRHL
+612 YINLHKQLRSL
-625 LHNGKS
+625 LHSGNS
-631 YRLDVD
+631 VRLDVD
-637 DSLAMQSYGV
+637 DSPAMQSYGV
-647 VSEDQTEAAF
+647 VSQDQKEAVF
-657 IIAQLILPTYALSG
+657 IIAQLTLPTYALSG
-671 NLRLTG
+671 NLRLAG
-677 LLADKFYRIEI
+677 LLADKQYQIEV

-702 VMKAL
+702 VMKEF
-707 PRWMT
+707 PKWMKDK
-712 VQTTLSGE
+712 TTLSGD
-720 WLMNIGLPLPVL
+720 WLMNVGLPLPVL
-732 DPATAMLIS
+732 DPATAMLI
-741 LRKE
+741 KVTAK

>member
-1 MNGNDYIFM
+1 
-10 RSESHIKKNVIP
+10 
-22 LLKNNRYLISKDI
+22 
-35 NFGVFMNYRL
+35 MNYHL
-45 NNNRIDILLR
+45 GNNNLDIILR
-55 TTPYAELCYFGKRLH
+55 TQPYAEICYFGKRL
-70 HFQPENV
+70 QNLNINSIDMLNP
-77 EMCMSAVPNSRIDV
+77 AIPNSRLDID
-91 NVPFTLCPEEGL
+91 VPFTLCPEEGL

-124 KTKEVIENDNNITII
+124 ITKEVKKNNNNITII
-139 SEDEI
+139 SEDDI
-144 ANLRLTCQFILDNS
+144 AKLRLTSQLILDES
-158 GVLQCKNSLTN
+158 GVLQCQNSLTN
-169 LGEQPYQVNR
+169 LVEQPYQVNR
-179 LSITI
+179 LSVTL

-196 HGRWI
+196 NGRWI
-201 KEFYPHRTKIEHYG
+201 KEFFPHRTKIEHCG

-234 VGTNGFKEQTGEVW
+234 VGTSGFKEQTGEVW
-248 GFHLGWSGNHR
+248 GIHLGWSGNHR

-286 KGETLDT
+286 KGETVST
-293 PWLYSTYSD
+293 PWLYATYSD
-302 EGLNKMSHHFHQYL
+302 QGLNKMSQHFHQFL
-316 RNNIIN
+316 RTNIIK
-322 FPQNKARP
+322 FSAHKPRP

-344 PDYIMKMATK
+344 PDYIMKMATQ

-365 DDGWFGKRDDDY
+365 DDGWFGHRDDDY

-421 DLYRAHPDWLLELS
+421 NLYRAHPDWLLELQ

-440 EGRHQYLLDLQNPD
+440 EGRHQYVLDLQNPN

-481 EIVQPGHNGNPAI
+481 EIVQAGHNGHPAI
-494 VGQTKALYRLLDILR
+494 VGQTKAVYRLLDILQ

-547 DRQTIQRGMSYFFPP
+547 DRQIIQRGMSYFFPP
-562 EVMGAH
+562 EVIGAH
-568 IGGALCHTTFRELD
+568 IGGALCHTTYRQID

-599 DPVKESE
+599 DPVKESQQE
-606 KEQQAF
+606 KLSFAN
-612 SHYINLHKKLRHL
+612 YIKLHKQLRSL
-625 LHNGKS
+625 LHSGNFI
-631 YRLDVD
+631 RLDVD
-637 DSLAMQSYGV
+637 DNQAMQSYGV
-647 VSEDQTEAAF
+647 VSQDQTEAAF

-671 NLRLTG
+671 NLRLAG
-677 LLADKFYRIEI
+677 LLPDKDYHIEI
-688 LDMPDNIDPKINGH
+688 LDMPNNIDPKVNGH

-707 PRWMT
+707 PNWM
-712 VQTTLSGE
+712 VKSTTLSGD

-732 DPATAMLIS
+732 DPATAMLIKITS
-741 LRKE
+741 V